1 MGNLA
6 QSETVGG
13 YRIRQRLRSQ
23 QFVLR
28 DGYWVSPGLEPIRD
42 ALCDTQTELVDKQ
55 LRAQE
60 ARRRRSDGRLGE
72 PVRAAIELD
81 GIEVLP
87 DEEQTPCPKERPDE
101 TCRAG
106 WHSGIASRRCPLIQY
121 STQREQL
128 ADALELAGYSKG
140 RDALTQPVHQVLLAK
155 WSEANKGGLKTD
167 YPGPGEALH
176 RAHELA
182 GMGFGSGYHLLMHGG
197 KGLGKTRI
205 GLALLFWAL
214 WDGKRACRVSWADLV
229 KVANGQS
236 SYDANAQ
243 TAAEMTIDRW
253 RKQAL
258 ILFDDLGTRD
268 ERENERAFATL
279 GSFLDNYSGQIV
291 ATTNL
296 RGATGGDAF
305 IRAQDRLM
313 ATREVKGARLKAV
326 AVAFD
331 GPSQRRV

>member
-1 MGNLA
+1 MGDLA
-6 QSETVGG
+6 QSVGSLVALVTQGDSRVAPSRRAFVCPKTRQDET
-13 YRIRQRLRSQ
+13 
-23 QFVLR
+23 
-28 DGYWVSPGLEPIRD
+28 
-42 ALCDTQTELVDKQ
+42 C
-55 LRAQE
+55 
-60 ARRRRSDGRLGE
+60 DGRLHYSVIDDGDSR
-72 PVRAAIELD
+72 PCPLDRYRAVRAE
-81 GIEVLP
+81 
-87 DEEQTPCPKERPDE
+87 
-101 TCRAG
+101 
-106 WHSGIASRRCPLIQY
+106 
-121 STQREQL
+121 L

-140 RDALTQPVHQVLLAK
+140 RNPLADPVHQVLLAK
-155 WSEANKGGLKTD
+155 WSETNRGGLKTD
-167 YPGPGEALH
+167 YTGPGEALH

-214 WDGKRACRVSWADLV
+214 WDGKRACRVSWAELV

-236 SYDANAQ
+236 SFDSDAQ
-243 TAAEMTIDRW
+243 RGAELLIDRW
-253 RKQAL
+253 RKQTL
-258 ILFDDLGTRD
+258 ILFDDLGTLD

-313 ATREVKGARLKAV
+313 ATREIKGVRLKAV